1 MVNTRDVKD
10 RREEI
15 MRVWFDELITTGEW
29 KRFTNSS
36 GKLMVAEA
44 LRHLHTIE
52 TGRNDGS
59 WDGNS
64 FFKSRHWS
72 QKRRED
78 FEKLV
83 LIERSKLAG
92 YDLLGAP
99 LDENLGLPPWLDDVP
114 LRDDVREVLVEL
126 AEGRKRDKDT
136 IKELRG
142 RLEKREQKLLELET
156 QQRNLDQRYTA
167 VEGHYM
173 DSVRTL
179 RYGAGNDIDLSQGG
193 LFEGDDQPSS

>member
-1 MVNTRDVKD
+1 MANTRDVKD

-15 MRVWFDELITTGEW
+15 MRGWFDELIATGEW

-44 LRHLHTIE
+44 LRQLHTRE

-64 FFKSRHWS
+64 FFKSKHWS
-72 QKRRED
+72 QSCRED

-83 LIERSKLAG
+83 LVERSKLAG

-99 LDENLGLPPWLDDVP
+99 LAENLGLPPWLDDVP
-114 LRDDVREVLVEL
+114 LSKDVRDLLEDL
-126 AEGRKRDKDT
+126 AEGRKRDKET
-136 IKELRG
+136 IKELKG
-142 RLEKREQKLLELET
+142 RLAKREQRLLELDT
-156 QQRNLDQRYTA
+156 RQRNLDQRYTA

-173 DSVRTL
+173 DSVRTM
-179 RYGAGNDIDLSQGG
+179 RYGAGKDIDLSQGD
-193 LFEGDDQPSS
+193 LLDDDNQPSS